1 MLEKRHAEISGA
13 GFGGLVAAIGL
24 ADRGWTVRVH
34 ERRNSLN
41 AEGYGIAIQDN
52 MVCIF
57 NALGILN
64 PILAGGI
71 EIDYRD
77 SVNANGKL
85 ILRLKSG
92 LGRYRISR
100 RHIISLLAQRAENVG
115 VEILTGSNVTEAN
128 PKGEIF
134 LANGKVHQADLIIA
148 ADGINSR
155 IRDCLDLTYSQVF
168 QKEGGTRMVIPS
180 LPKDMPANPSD
191 GIAMVEAWA
200 DNRRILYCPN
210 SKSEIYAIFTCMA
223 DDSAGRTTPI
233 NVSSWKKSFPTLEPL
248 IERFA
253 KNAQWNESRWA
264 QFKTIRLK
272 RWSEGKIAILG
283 DAAHAMP
290 PYLGQGAGHAMMNG
304 LGLSVAL
311 NETKDLKSA
320 LNIWEN
326 RERPL
331 TEHTQKW
338 TRLYGT
344 TIYLPKLLKPLAI
357 NAERKIPWLASQYS
371 RAARHIP
378 TGCKKFNNIKLLS

>member
-41 AEGYGIAIQDN
+41 DEGYGIAIQDN
-52 MVCIF
+52 MICIF
-57 NALGILN
+57 NALGILK

-115 VEILTGSNVTEAN
+115 VEILTGSNVTNAN
-128 PKGEIF
+128 PKGEIS
-134 LANGKVHQADLIIA
+134 LANGEVHQADLIIA

-155 IRDCLDLTYSQVF
+155 IRDCLDLTLSQVF

-180 LPKDMPANPSD
+180 LPEDMPADPSN

-223 DDSAGRTTPI
+223 DDSAGRATPI

-248 IERFA
+248 IQRFA
-253 KNAQWNESRWA
+253 KNTEWNESRWA
-264 QFKTIRLK
+264 QFKTVRLK

-344 TIYLPKLLKPLAI
+344 TIYLPKWLKPLAI
-357 NAERKIPWLASQYS
+357 NAERNIPWLASQYS

-378 TGCKKFNNIKLLS
+378 TGC

>member
-41 AEGYGIAIQDN
+41 DEGYGIAIQDN

-57 NALGILN
+57 NALGILK

-115 VEILTGSNVTEAN
+115 VEILTGSNVTSAN
-128 PKGEIF
+128 PKGEIS
-134 LANGKVHQADLIIA
+134 LANGEVHEADLIIA

-155 IRDCLDLTYSQVF
+155 IRDCLDLTHSQVF

-180 LPKDMPANPSD
+180 LPKDIPANSSD
-191 GIAMVEAWA
+191 GIAMVEAWG

-223 DDSAGRTTPI
+223 DDSAGCATPI

-248 IERFA
+248 IQRFA
-253 KNAQWNESRWA
+253 KNTEWNESRWA
-264 QFKTIRLK
+264 QFKTVRLK
-272 RWSEGKIAILG
+272 RWSAGKIAILG

-331 TEHTQKW
+331 TEHTQRW

-344 TIYLPKLLKPLAI
+344 TIYLPKWLKPLAI
-357 NAERKIPWLASQYS
+357 NAERNIPWLASQYS

-378 TGCKKFNNIKLLS
+378 TGC